1 MRRPGAGG
9 RGELATRLR
18 DAVAG
23 AATGTELVMAV
34 RWHLRAALKV
44 EPRGSAFIPTMRT
57 LVRELGR
64 LLR

>member
-1 MRRPGAGG
+1 M
-9 RGELATRLR
+9 R